1 MRKPMTLTVLAVPAV
16 LAALLQSG
24 AVAGA
29 AEVTLYLMEVPPLT
43 LNQPGR
49 KGIAGDLT
57 LEAIR
62 RAGYT
67 AKIVVVPNNR
77 AMAMVQGA
85 EARDTLII
93 PLARLKE
100 REPHYHWIAPVARVN
115 RAFFSLDR
123 KVASFDEARASF
135 RLVGVARG
143 TAGVSILREHGFADS
158 QIYEVND
165 TNVGAR
171 MLALR
176 RFDAWYGPTRQ
187 FQQWLLE
194 IDPAPPVQASAPLGT
209 TLNYLACSK
218 ACDPQL
224 STRLADAVDQM
235 NRDGSARAIEARYGR
250 GD

>member
-1 MRKPMTLTVLAVPAV
+1 MRNVMALAMLLLSSAPA
-16 LAALLQSG
+16 A
-24 AVAGA
+24 A

-43 LNQPGR
+43 FNEPGR

-57 LEAIR
+57 LEAIK

-67 AKIVVVPNNR
+67 ARIVVVPNNR
-77 AMAMVQGA
+77 AMAMVQSA

-93 PLARLKE
+93 PLARQKE
-100 REPHYHWIAPVARVN
+100 REPHYNWIAPVARVN

-123 KVASFDEARASF
+123 KVGSFDEARAGF

-143 TAGVSILREHGFADS
+143 TAGVNILREHGFADS
-158 QIYEVND
+158 QIYEIND
-165 TNVGAR
+165 TSAGAR

-187 FQQWLLE
+187 FHEWMREL
-194 IDPAPPVQASAPLGT
+194 DPAPRVQISAVLGT
-209 TLNYLACSK
+209 TVNYLACSK
-218 ACDPQL
+218 TCDPVL
-224 STRLADAVDQM
+224 SARLAGALDQM

>member
-1 MRKPMTLTVLAVPAV
+1 MRNLMALVL
-16 LAALLQSG
+16 LMLLMLSP
-24 AVAGA
+24 VRSPA

-43 LNQPGR
+43 INEPGR

-57 LEAIR
+57 LEAIK

-67 AKIVVVPNNR
+67 ARIVVVPNNR
-77 AMAMVQGA
+77 AMAIVQSA

-93 PLARLKE
+93 PLARQKE
-100 REPHYHWIAPVARVN
+100 REPHYSWIAPVVKVN

-123 KVASFDEARASF
+123 KVASFEEARAGF

-143 TAGVSILREHGFADS
+143 TAGVNLLREHGFADS

-187 FQQWLLE
+187 FHEWLRE

-209 TLNYLACSK
+209 TFNYLACSK
-218 ACDPQL
+218 ACDPRL
-224 STRLADAVDQM
+224 SARLAEVIDKM
-235 NRDGSARAIEARYGR
+235 NRDGSAKAIEARYGR